1 MVAVAAELLV
11 LLRRI
16 RAVAEVD
23 LVQAELM
30 ELPVHQALL
39 F

>member
-1 MVAVAAELLV
+1 MVVAVVALLV

-30 ELPVHQALL
+30 ELLVHQALL

>member
-1 MVAVAAELLV
+1 MVVAAAGLLV

-16 RAVAEVD
+16 RAVAAVD
-23 LVQAELM
+23 LAQVELM